1 MLLIQPGSESSSGFA
16 SFKLSNF
23 YYRANKMITK
33 IKNFGV
39 SVALAADSGYQGV
52 NLTIQ
57 SVFGIITGLVCW
69 FSRFALILI
78 VAYII
83 IYGIK
88 FMMAQGNA
96 TKYEEAK
103 KAFTWGLVGVLVI
116 LGTYTIIATIANALG
131 ANYSLIVPLNCSA
144 YR

>member
-1 MLLIQPGSESSSGFA
+1 MNIFKKIFYVATLSLFGFSA
-16 SFKLSNF
+16 SAQE
-23 YYRANKMITK
+23 YTGI
-33 IKNFGV
+33 
-39 SVALAADSGYQGV
+39 

-57 SVFGIITGLVCW
+57 SVFGIITGLACW

-88 FMMAQGNA
+88 FMMAQGNP

-103 KAFTWGLVGVLVI
+103 KSFGWGLIGILVI
-116 LGTYTIIATIANALG
+116 LGTYTIIATVANALG
-131 ANYSLIVPLNCSA
+131 ANYTLLIPLNCS
-144 YR
+144 

>member
-1 MLLIQPGSESSSGFA
+1 MIN
-16 SFKLSNF
+16 KL
-23 YYRANKMITK
+23 
-33 IKNFGV
+33 KNFGFGAFV
-39 SVALAADSGYQGV
+39 NLALTTDDGYQGV
-52 NLTIQ
+52 DLTIQ

-69 FSRFALILI
+69 FSQFALILI

-103 KAFTWGLVGVLVI
+103 KSFTWGLVGVLVI
-116 LGTYTIIATIANALG
+116 LGTYTIIATVANALG
-131 ANYSLIVPLNCSA
+131 ADYSLIIPLDCS
-144 YR
+144 Y